1 MTVTLLFHI
10 RDKGVVKKLVYDNA
24 GRKVSEEKF
33 KDIKNVVLENTN
45 ARLPTGLYS
54 NITLYIIDGNVD
66 ATRNN
71 AILVVKR
78 ANE

>member
-1 MTVTLLFHI
+1 MAVTLLFHI

-33 KDIKNVVLENTN
+33 NDIKNVVLENTN

-54 NITLYIIDGNVD
+54 NITLYVIDGNVD

-71 AILVVKR
+71 AILVVKKSK
-78 ANE
+78 